1 MVVDQL
7 LLLWLCVHR
16 LLQHHLPLLNFLL
29 QMCHWGI
36 NLLFPGSSM
45 LLRLV
50 HLLLLHVAGQLLLRS
65 LLLLLLQA
73 VASGCHG
80 VRPPEAPGGAWGVTP
95 GLQLPDTVSHRHL
108 SL

>member
-7 LLLWLCVHR
+7 LLLWLCVHG

-50 HLLLLHVAGQLLLRS
+50 HLLLLLHVVGQLLLRS
-65 LLLLLLQA
+65 LLLLQA
-73 VASGCHG
+73 VASGCHR
-80 VRPPEAPGGAWGVTP
+80 VRPPEAPGGTRGVTP